1 MAKAKKN
8 YSQLYQKGYLPKIMY
23 WAEQLYNACE
33 YNDGRD
39 TDRIEKAK
47 AKLDYFYTRQQRAIQ
62 IDKVIALSAEEKT
75 SRRFEEIINS
85 EQGTISDV
93 PKHLKEN
100 EWDSQQ
106 LKDWKENEHSK
117 YQKELT
123 PELYNKHFHKETF
136 DSVSTE
142 V

>member
-1 MAKAKKN
+1 MAKATREN
-8 YSQLYQKGYLPKIMY
+8 RYPQGYLPKIMY

-47 AKLDYFYTRQQRAIQ
+47 AKLDYFYARQQQA
-62 IDKVIALSAEEKT
+62 
-75 SRRFEEIINS
+75 
-85 EQGTISDV
+85 TISDV
-93 PKHLKEN
+93 PQ
-100 EWDSQQ
+100 DYI
-106 LKDWKENEHSK
+106 ENEHSK
-117 YQKELT
+117 YQKEIT

-136 DSVSTE
+136 NSVSTE

>member
-1 MAKAKKN
+1 MAKAKRN
-8 YSQLYQKGYLPKIMY
+8 YSQRYQQGYLPKIMY

-47 AKLDYFYTRQQRAIQ
+47 AKLDYFYTRQQRAIE

-93 PKHLKEN
+93 PQ
-100 EWDSQQ
+100 DYI
-106 LKDWKENEHSK
+106 ENEHSK
-117 YQKELT
+117 YQKEIT

-136 DSVSTE
+136 NSVSTE

>member
-1 MAKAKKN
+1 MAKAKRN
-8 YSQLYQKGYLPKIMY
+8 YSQRYQQGYLPKIMY

-47 AKLDYFYTRQQRAIQ
+47 AKLDYFYTRQQRAIE

-93 PKHLKEN
+93 PQ
-100 EWDSQQ
+100 DYI
-106 LKDWKENEHSK
+106 ENEHSK
-117 YQKELT
+117 YQKEIT

-136 DSVSTE
+136 ESVSTE

>member
-8 YSQLYQKGYLPKIMY
+8 YIQLYQKGSLPKIMY
-23 WAEQLYNACE
+23 CAEQLYNACE

-93 PKHLKEN
+93 PQDPKDCYIFDLEN
-100 EWDSQQ
+100 N
-106 LKDWKENEHSK
+106 LTENEHSK

>member
-1 MAKAKKN
+1 MAKATREN
-8 YSQLYQKGYLPKIMY
+8 RYPQGYLPKIMY

-47 AKLDYFYTRQQRAIQ
+47 AKLDYFYTRQQRAIE

-93 PKHLKEN
+93 PQ
-100 EWDSQQ
+100 DYI
-106 LKDWKENEHSK
+106 ENEHSK
-117 YQKELT
+117 YQKEIT

-136 DSVSTE
+136 ESVSTE

>member
-1 MAKAKKN
+1 MAKATREN
-8 YSQLYQKGYLPKIMY
+8 RYPQGYLPKIMY

-93 PKHLKEN
+93 PQ
-100 EWDSQQ
+100 DYI
-106 LKDWKENEHSK
+106 ENEHSK

>member
-75 SRRFEEIINS
+75 SRINEEIINS

-93 PKHLKEN
+93 PQDPKDCYIFDLEN
-100 EWDSQQ
+100 
-106 LKDWKENEHSK
+106 N
-117 YQKELT
+117 LT
-123 PELYNKHFHKETF
+123 ENKHFHKETF

>member
-1 MAKAKKN
+1 MAKATREN
-8 YSQLYQKGYLPKIMY
+8 RYQQGYLPKIMY

-47 AKLDYFYTRQQRAIQ
+47 AKLDYFYTRQQRAIE

-93 PKHLKEN
+93 PQ
-100 EWDSQQ
+100 DYI
-106 LKDWKENEHSK
+106 ENEHSK
-117 YQKELT
+117 YQKEIT

-136 DSVSTE
+136 NSVSTE

>member
-1 MAKAKKN
+1 MAKATREN
-8 YSQLYQKGYLPKIMY
+8 RYPQGYLPKIMY

-47 AKLDYFYTRQQRAIQ
+47 AKLDYFYTRQRQATK
-62 IDKVIALSAEEKT
+62 IDEV
-75 SRRFEEIINS
+75 INS

-93 PKHLKEN
+93 PQ
-100 EWDSQQ
+100 DYI
-106 LKDWKENEHSK
+106 ENEHSK
-117 YQKELT
+117 YQKEIT
-123 PELYNKHFHKETF
+123 PELYNKYFHKETF
-136 DSVSTE
+136 ESVSTE

>member
-1 MAKAKKN
+1 MAKATREN
-8 YSQLYQKGYLPKIMY
+8 RYPQGYLPKIMY

-93 PKHLKEN
+93 PQ
-100 EWDSQQ
+100 DYI
-106 LKDWKENEHSK
+106 ENEHSK
-117 YQKELT
+117 YQKEIT

-136 DSVSTE
+136 NSVSTE

>member
-1 MAKAKKN
+1 
-8 YSQLYQKGYLPKIMY
+8 MY

-93 PKHLKEN
+93 PQ
-100 EWDSQQ
+100 DYI
-106 LKDWKENEHSK
+106 ENEHSK
-117 YQKELT
+117 YQKEIT

-136 DSVSTE
+136 NSVSTE